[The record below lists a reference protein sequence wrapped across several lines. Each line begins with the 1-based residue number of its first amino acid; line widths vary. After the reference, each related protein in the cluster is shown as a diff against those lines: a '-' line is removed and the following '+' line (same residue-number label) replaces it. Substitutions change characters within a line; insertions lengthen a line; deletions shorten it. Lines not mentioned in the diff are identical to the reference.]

1 MPPPQGEDML
11 VIIVNPESTRSVL
24 MPPPPPDP
32 SSPQQMSVPGPD
44 IPPGALPGVPNGAPE
59 ALFVEKQPHGPDI
72 SRPASTGGSLS
83 APQQSVPQTG
93 APDLPFGALEGRPPL
108 SPDPRDSRPGW
119 HDHDIGGGHADG
131 TDSNGPGDG
140 DNGPAGGH
148 GGPGGE
154 GPGGGVPGGPH

>member
-1 MPPPQGEDML
+1 ML

-32 SSPQQMSVPGPD
+32 SSPERLSVPGPD
-44 IPPGALPGVPNGAPE
+44 IPPGALPGIPDGAPE

-93 APDLPFGALEGRPPL
+93 APDLPFGALESRPPL
-108 SPDPRDSRPGW
+108 SPDPHDSRPGW
-119 HDHDIGGGHADG
+119 HDHDIGGGHPDG
-131 TDSNGPGDG
+131 TDSNGPGGG

-154 GPGGGVPGGPH
+154 GPGGGGPGGPH